1 VAALKVETGLIR
13 FFLLL
18 LLLAVVGVAAILVRQ
33 VIQAATEALGEEV
46 FQQPQREQER
56 QTKVSMVE

>member
-33 VIQAATEALGEEV
+33 LIQAATEALGEEV

-56 QTKVSMVE
+56 QTKVSLAE

>member
-33 VIQAATEALGEEV
+33 LIQAATEALGEEV